1 MIAVDTNVLVRVLID
16 DAGARAQ
23 TAAARKK
30 VRVAKQV
37 FVPQIVQVECVWVFE
52 TAYRMH
58 KEAVI
63 GILSHL
69 CNNSAFVLQA
79 PEAFMT
85 ALQWFRRN
93 NVDFADCLILTESRS
108 AGCELFT
115 FDKRLGKQH
124 GARLLAP

>member
-1 MIAVDTNVLVRVLID
+1 MIAVDTNVLVRVLVD
-16 DAGARAQ
+16 DAEQRAQ

-30 VRVAKQV
+30 MRAAKQI

-58 KEAVI
+58 KDAVI

-69 CNNSAFVLQA
+69 CNNSAFVLQH
-79 PEAFMT
+79 PETFMT
-85 ALQWFRRN
+85 ALQWFQQN
-93 NVDFADCLILTESRS
+93 NANFADCLILAESRG

-124 GARLLAP
+124 GARLLTS